1 MKRWLMILPVLLLM
15 VFVTVLALRLAAA
28 DHSAVPQT
36 GARMRPVPDFE
47 AIPLLPATPGF
58 ATADLKG
65 RFILVNVFATWC
77 APCQIEHPRLLEL
90 SRKLPV
96 YGIAFGDK
104 ADAVAKLLKAKGNPF
119 TRINDDPN
127 GTASISW
134 GVRGVPESF
143 LIAPDGHIIWT
154 FAGPITA
161 TQQAEIETLIGGTP

>member
-1 MKRWLMILPVLLLM
+1 MKRWLMILPVLLLTG
-15 VFVTVLALRLAAA
+15 FVTVLALRLAAA
-28 DHSAVPQT
+28 DRSAAPTNPQ
-36 GARMRPVPDFE
+36 MRSAPDF
-47 AIPLLPATPGF
+47 AATPLLPATPGF

-65 RFILVNVFATWC
+65 RFILVNVFASWC

-104 ADAVAKLLKAKGNPF
+104 ADAVAQLLKAKGNPF

-154 FAGPITA
+154 FAGPLTA